1 MEYFD
6 APNHSVEHM
15 TIQFTDDAISKI
27 CSMDDF
33 YNATGLADVIKELGV
48 TNVDQIWMNRTKC
61 EGLQDIVM
69 GNLKKSKKYKNR
81 GDRALNTAVAM
92 DWLNYSPVSI
102 PYIPDNEIWIFAKD
116 DARIAL
122 EEYRDW
128 NARSMMHD
136 D

>member
-15 TIQFTDDAISKI
+15 TVQFTDDAISKI

-33 YNATGLADVIKELGV
+33 YKATGLADVIKELDV
-48 TNVDQIWMNRTKC
+48 TNVDQIWMNRIKC
-61 EGLQDIVM
+61 ESLQDIVM

-81 GDRALNTAVAM
+81 GDRALTTAVAM

-102 PYIPDNEIWIFAKD
+102 PYIPDNELWIFAKD

-128 NARSMMHD
+128 NTRSMIHD

>member
-1 MEYFD
+1 MGYFD
-6 APNHSVEHM
+6 APNHSVEHT
-15 TIQFTDDAISKI
+15 TIQFADDAISKI
-27 CSMDDF
+27 RSMDDF
-33 YNATGLADVIKELGV
+33 YNATGLVDIIKELGV
-48 TNVDQIWMNRTKC
+48 TNVDQIWMNRDKC
-61 EGLQDIVM
+61 ENLQDIVM
-69 GNLKKSKKYKNR
+69 GNLKKSKKYKSW

-128 NARSMMHD
+128 NTRSMMHD

>member
-15 TIQFTDDAISKI
+15 TIQFADDAISKI

-48 TNVDQIWMNRTKC
+48 TNVNQIWMNRTKC

-128 NARSMMHD
+128 NTRSMMHND
-136 D
+136 

>member
-6 APNHSVEHM
+6 VPNHSVEHT
-15 TIQFTDDAISKI
+15 TIQFTDDSISKI
-27 CSMDDF
+27 RSMDDF

-61 EGLQDIVM
+61 ESLQDIVI

-102 PYIPDNEIWIFAKD
+102 PYIPDNEIWIFTKD

-128 NARSMMHD
+128 DTRSMMHND
-136 D
+136 

>member
-1 MEYFD
+1 M
-6 APNHSVEHM
+6 
-15 TIQFTDDAISKI
+15 ILI
-27 CSMDDF
+27 
-33 YNATGLADVIKELGV
+33 NATGLADVIKELGV

-128 NARSMMHD
+128 NTRSTMHND
-136 D
+136 